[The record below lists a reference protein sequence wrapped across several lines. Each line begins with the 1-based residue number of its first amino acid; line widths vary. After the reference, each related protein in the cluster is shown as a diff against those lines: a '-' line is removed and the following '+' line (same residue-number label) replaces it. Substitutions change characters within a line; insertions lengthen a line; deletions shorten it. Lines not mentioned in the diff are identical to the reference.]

1 MNLTATLY
9 FMQVSEI
16 RISDVQVRNS
26 TGVGLLGINA
36 LASLSQT
43 TFTANAPNCIL
54 MFSDN
59 PPFLTT
65 LHTTQTI
72 TDSIFQFGS
81 PQKPTGYASG
91 LTMVFTQSMYIID
104 VTVSNVT
111 VRSNRGDNDD
121 SPGNMLVILDKCSYQ
136 CTSIEMYRV
145 NSTGAVGDGMALE
158 VRNISGVMQCNQ
170 SCVKS
175 STSSTNTSIVESNFS
190 SNSGRGIFILQ
201 TTVILKLRIESTTFH
216 SNVKDGL
223 YSGHKNYIDLFDTS
237 FSQNQRTAI
246 TAYSTR
252 LNFLRNNTF
261 AMNTGYWGAVI
272 LFASAAD
279 FFGNTK
285 FIGNKGE
292 VNGAIAATYSTLM
305 FRGNA
310 HIIF

>member
-1 MNLTATLY
+1 
-9 FMQVSEI
+9 
-16 RISDVQVRNS
+16 
-26 TGVGLLGINA
+26 
-36 LASLSQT
+36 
-43 TFTANAPNCIL
+43 

-72 TDSIFQFGS
+72 TDSIFQFGF
-81 PQKPTGYASG
+81 PQKHTGYASG
-91 LTMVFTQSMYIID
+91 LTMVFTQTMYIID
-104 VTVSNVT
+104 VTISNIT
-111 VRSNRGDNDD
+111 VHSNKGDNDD
-121 SPGNMLVILDKCSYQ
+121 SPGNMLVTLDKCSYQ
-136 CTSIEMYRV
+136 CTSIEIHKV

-158 VRNISGVMQCNQ
+158 VRDISGVKQCNE

-201 TTVILKLRIESTTFH
+201 TTVSILKFRIESTTFH

-223 YSGHKNYIDLFDTS
+223 YSGYKNYIDLVDTS
-237 FSQNQRTAI
+237 FSQSQRTAI

-261 AMNTGYWGAVI
+261 AMNKGYWGAVI
-272 LFASAAD
+272 LVASKAD
-279 FFGNTK
+279 FYGNSK

-292 VNGAIAATYSTLM
+292 VNGAIAAT
-305 FRGNA
+305 
-310 HIIF
+310 